1 MLDEFHYV
9 PLIDALYIHYVILLC
24 ASMIFDACVALIKA
38 PFNIFDSSWC
48 WLESFSY
55 ARSCGMSQSLQLV
68 WFACLTLWPPGQHG
82 NAMALYTITLGHFRA
97 QPRRSQTNK
106 QTNNTTTVVDSMPG
120 TAANYFGTSSAT
132 AQFIETCSTK
142 RSTGMPSPCIYLHQV
157 RPQHK

>member
-120 TAANYFGTSSAT
+120 PLLHCAGVLWPLVAKAPEIRWTM
-132 AQFIETCSTK
+132 I
-142 RSTGMPSPCIYLHQV
+142 RSQESL
-157 RPQHK
+157 KSLS